1 MVYGLLLENFQT
13 LLLNRYGSEIWQKI
27 RDHAGV
33 QHHNFSTHNIY
44 SDSLLQKLISS
55 TVEVTG
61 DRRDDVLE
69 ATGALFVNFIGQYGY
84 DKILRVLGRHI
95 RDFLN
100 GLDNLHEFMRFT
112 YPKLKAPSF
121 FCTDET
127 ERGMK
132 IHYRSSRKGF
142 LFYVIGQIKEVGRVF
157 YDQDIEVEVLDQ
169 RESKDGFSAVMQLN
183 FDNRAFIAARR
194 RPKRH
199 SVISLNEETENVN
212 IHMDV
217 FYEVFPFHIVYDH
230 SMTITSVG
238 SSLDAILP
246 DLVGKKIAQEFSLI
260 RPFLEFSWEN
270 VSSFIENYYF
280 YRYYILYS
288 SISSL

>member
-13 LLLNRYGSEIWQKI
+13 LLVNRYGSEIWEKI

-33 QHHNFSTHNIY
+33 QHHSFSTHNIY
-44 SDSLLQKLISS
+44 SDSLLQRLIKS
-55 TVEVTG
+55 TVEITG
-61 DRRDDVLE
+61 DRRDEVLE

-112 YPKLKAPSF
+112 YPKLRAPSF
-121 FCTDET
+121 FCTDEH

-142 LFYVIGQIKEVGRVF
+142 LYYVIGQIKEVGRVF
-157 YDQDIEVEVLDQ
+157 YDQDIQVEVLDQ
-169 RESKDGFSAVMQLN
+169 RESKDGFSALMQLT

-199 SVISLNEETENVN
+199 SVISLSEETENVN

-217 FYEVFPFHIVYDH
+217 FHEVFPFHIVYDH

-270 VSSFIENYYF
+270 VSLFFPLNCYYNY
-280 YRYYILYS
+280 
-288 SISSL
+288 SIF